1 MRIITL
7 QEHPIETF
15 GYLNAVPGG
24 EVQAAQLPIYVGSI
38 SGLPKGMDALIVSSD
53 LQGTVSLSYGREGA
67 KIDSN
72 GDVHIPLDRPSQSQH
87 QQTIQDQD
95 EPTGSGEEDRL
106 LGEVLP
112 DYVRLLLE
120 VEMPE
125 IDPNRVGVLLC
136 GDLYARRGKRGASG
150 NPVPVWLAFRDAF
163 GWVAGVD
170 GNHDLTDEAGAH
182 RLHSDAAIH
191 YMNAPVVINAS
202 LPLDGL
208 ASSAASQPLRVAG
221 LGGIIGRPDKPNRLP
236 EKQYLQSLSKLL
248 MQQPDCLLLHQSPG
262 IAELGL
268 KGEALIRQALEAGSE
283 TVVFCGHTHWQ
294 TSLVQLNNGTQIVN
308 ADSKLFIFTREQDGE
323 TEKG

>member
-24 EVQAAQLPIYVGSI
+24 EVQAAQLPIYLGTI

-53 LQGTVSLSYGREGA
+53 LQGIVPLPYVREDA
-67 KIDSN
+67 KITADS
-72 GDVHIPLDRPSQSQH
+72 DVHISPDISS
-87 QQTIQDQD
+87 QD
-95 EPTGSGEEDRL
+95 ERTLNMDEDCL
-106 LGEVLP
+106 LGEMLP

-182 RLHSDAAIH
+182 RLHSDTAIH
-191 YMNAPVVINAS
+191 YMDAPVVINAS

-248 MQQPDCLLLHQSPG
+248 KQQPDCLLLHQSPG

-294 TSLVQLNNGTQIVN
+294 TSLVQLINGTQIVN
-308 ADSKLFIFTREQDGE
+308 ADSKLFIFTREQDGK

>member
-24 EVQAAQLPIYVGSI
+24 EVQAAQLPIYLGTI

-53 LQGTVSLSYGREGA
+53 LQGIVPLPYVREDA
-67 KIDSN
+67 KITADS
-72 GDVHIPLDRPSQSQH
+72 DVHISPDISS
-87 QQTIQDQD
+87 QD
-95 EPTGSGEEDRL
+95 ERTLNMDEDCL
-106 LGEVLP
+106 LGEMLP

-182 RLHSDAAIH
+182 RLHSDTAIH
-191 YMNAPVVINAS
+191 YMDAPVVINAS

-236 EKQYLQSLSKLL
+236 EKQYLQSLNKLL
-248 MQQPDCLLLHQSPG
+248 KQQPDCLLLHQSPG

-308 ADSKLFIFTREQDGE
+308 ADSKLFIFTREQYGK

>member
-24 EVQAAQLPIYVGSI
+24 EVQAAQLPIYVGTI
-38 SGLPKGMDALIVSSD
+38 SGLPNGLDALIVSSD
-53 LQGTVSLSYGREGA
+53 LQGIVPLPYVRDNTEIA
-67 KIDSN
+67 SN
-72 GDVHIPLDRPSQSQH
+72 SDVQISTHRPSQY
-87 QQTIQDQD
+87 
-95 EPTGSGEEDRL
+95 EPTSSREEDCL
-106 LGEVLP
+106 LGEMLP

-170 GNHDLTDEAGAH
+170 GNHDLTDEAGAR

-191 YMNAPVVINAS
+191 YMDAPVVINAS
-202 LPLDGL
+202 LPMDGL

-236 EKQYLQSLSKLL
+236 KEQYLQSLSKLL
-248 MQQPDCLLLHQSPG
+248 KQQPDCLVLHQSPG

-268 KGEALIRQALEAGSE
+268 MGEALIRQSLEAGSD
-283 TVVFCGHTHWQ
+283 TVVFCGHTHWH

-308 ADSKLFIFTREQDGE
+308 ADSKLFIFTKEQDGKS
-323 TEKG
+323 EKG

>member
-1 MRIITL
+1 MRITTL

-15 GYLNAVPGG
+15 GYLNAIPGG
-24 EVQAAQLPIYVGSI
+24 EVQAAQLPIYVGTI
-38 SGLPKGMDALIVSSD
+38 SGLPKGLDALIVSSD
-53 LQGTVSLSYGREGA
+53 LQGVAPLPFVRDSI
-67 KIDSN
+67 KIASN
-72 GDVHIPLDRPSQSQH
+72 SDVQISTHRPS
-87 QQTIQDQD
+87 QD
-95 EPTGSGEEDRL
+95 EPTLSREEDCL

-150 NPVPVWLAFRDAF
+150 NPVSVWLAFREAF

-182 RLHSDAAIH
+182 RLHSDTAIH
-191 YMNAPVVINAS
+191 YMDAPVVINAS
-202 LPLDGL
+202 LPIDGL

-236 EKQYLQSLSKLL
+236 KERYLQSLSKLL
-248 MQQPDCLLLHQSPG
+248 KQRPDCLVLHQSPG

-268 KGEALIRQALEAGSE
+268 MGEPLIRQTLQAGSE
-283 TVVFCGHTHWQ
+283 TVVFCGHTRWQ

-308 ADSKLFIFTREQDGE
+308 ADSKLFIFTKEQDGK